1 MAVESDLQ
9 LKGSRQA
16 DLAGDDCDLEQ
27 AGRAKQCSSHDQ
39 LTMET
44 GVVHKTTRTC
54 KRPAATLDD
63 LPVPGL
69 ERVPQAT
76 YRLMPYTKKESM
88 AIRRVGG
95 KQFVEVKVRGA
106 TMDQNT
112 EIAASALAELQKGKT
127 EEDVLYLVNLMKT
140 SFLNRLSAAK

>member
-1 MAVESDLQ
+1 MAVEYDLQ
-9 LKGSRQA
+9 LKGSRHA
-16 DLAGDDCDLEQ
+16 DLEGDDCDLEQ

-54 KRPAATLDD
+54 KRPAAAPDD
-63 LPVPGL
+63 MPVPGL
-69 ERVPQAT
+69 EQVPQAT
-76 YRLMPYTKKESM
+76 YRLMPYAKKDSM
-88 AIRRVGG
+88 AIHRVGG
-95 KQFVEVKVRGA
+95 KQFVEVKVRGL

-127 EEDVLYLVNLMKT
+127 EEDVLYLVNNMLT
-140 SFLNRLSAAK
+140 SLLKRLSAAN